1 MCRGRYGAPRGGGRE
16 GQRAG
21 RCITFV
27 GGHSPKCDS
36 HTLPPPHTMTRQRNR
51 LVVVDWLVDIASVYR
66 LSVRTVELTMRLFDA
81 AATHADASKLL
92 VQSAACLLLAS
103 KLEGESLTPTMLIQL
118 SGCFTHAE
126 LLESEWQIMTDTLSL
141 AGKPLVYD
149 DMLAAA
155 PAACKTYPHRLLRC
169 CVSALD
175 LDDERFAALA
185 RTGEDVKHIL
195 KQYAAAQHDMIT
207 REPASFPH
215 LAAVFEDRPTHKRKK
230 VARDAEADVGAV

>member
-1 MCRGRYGAPRGGGRE
+1 MQGEIWSAKGGGGERVS
-16 GQRAG
+16 APDAASLSL
-21 RCITFV
+21 
-27 GGHSPKCDS
+27 GGTPPNA
-36 HTLPPPHTMTRQRNR
+36 TLLLAPPPHTMTRQGNR